1 MTTIS
6 GGGVMNKEK
15 KTPNH
20 LINEKSPYLLQHA
33 YNPVDWYPW
42 GEEAFIRAKEENKPI
57 FLSIG
62 YSTCHWCHVME
73 RESFEDIEVAKLL
86 NQSFISIKVDKEE
99 RPDVDTIYMSVCT
112 AIHGHGGWP
121 LTILI
126 TPDQVPFYAATYL
139 PKHSVAGR
147 TGLME
152 LLTHVNRTWQRE
164 RDKLI
169 QSGDQLI
176 KAIKSNLSNA
186 QNQDKSDVNASVLGV
201 AYHQYLSSFDEEY
214 GGFGNAPKFPSPH
227 NLLFL
232 LRYAKLFQSEQA
244 KNMVETTL
252 RQMFLGGI
260 YDHIGGGF
268 SRYSTDRYWLAPHF
282 EKMLYDNALLSLAYL
297 EAYQATN
304 HLIYRLVVE
313 ETLAYISREMQSEE
327 GGFYS
332 AQDADS
338 EGEEGKYYVFTPE
351 EIEKVLGK
359 ERADRFNKHYDITK
373 KGNFEGASI
382 PNLIG
387 HKQVEAT
394 SEENSF
400 FTQCREELYH
410 YRLQRTKLH
419 KDDKCLTSWNALM
432 LTAYARA
439 YRVLG
444 GTGYLKTI
452 THAVAFIEKHL
463 RDERGRLYVRYRE
476 GESIGVGHI
485 DDYGFLCL
493 AYYELYEAT
502 FETKYLQASIKL
514 MEDMIEHFWDS
525 REGGFYFYANDAE
538 KLIMRP
544 KETYDGAIPS
554 GNSVALYMLGK
565 LSSLTGKVEFK
576 EYHEKQLTFMNHV
589 VKEYPSGYGF
599 ALLSYLEVFHPV
611 KKLICLLETKD
622 DIDELRR
629 ITASFYIP
637 ELSIVVKTPYNET
650 EIKQLIPD
658 LEDYKKN
665 TNQAFYYCE
674 NYACREPVFSFE
686 ELRKLLAI

>member
-1 MTTIS
+1 
-6 GGGVMNKEK
+6 MNKEK
-15 KTPNH
+15 KIPNH

-42 GEEAFIRAKEENKPI
+42 GEEAFKRAGEENKPI

-86 NQSFISIKVDKEE
+86 NESFISIKVDKEE

-152 LLTHVNRTWQRE
+152 LLTHVNRTWQKERE
-164 RDKLI
+164 KLI

-176 KAIKSNLSNA
+176 KAMKSNLSSI
-186 QNQDKSDVNASVLGV
+186 QNEDESDVNASVLGV
-201 AYHQYLSSFDEEY
+201 AYHQYLTSFDEEY

-232 LRYAKLFQSEQA
+232 LRYGELFHSEQA
-244 KNMVETTL
+244 SKMVETTL

-304 HLIYRLVVE
+304 HLIYRLVAE
-313 ETLAYISREMQSEE
+313 ETLAYIGREMQSEE

-359 ERADRFNKHYDITK
+359 VRADRFNKHYDITK

-394 SEENSF
+394 SEDNSF
-400 FTQCREELYH
+400 FTQCREELYR

-432 LTAYARA
+432 LTAFARA
-439 YRVLG
+439 YLVLG
-444 GTGYLKTI
+444 GKRYLKTME
-452 THAVAFIEKHL
+452 HVVAFIEKYL
-463 RDERGRLYVRYRE
+463 MDERGRLFVRYRD
-476 GESIGVGHI
+476 GESFGVGHI
-485 DDYGFLCL
+485 DDYAFLCL

-502 FETKYLQASIKL
+502 FDAKYLKGSMKL
-514 MEDMIEHFWDS
+514 MDDMIEHFWDS
-525 REGGFYFYANDAE
+525 RKGGFYFYANDAE

-565 LSSLTGKVEFK
+565 LYTLTGKVGFK
-576 EYHEKQLTFMNHV
+576 ECHEKQLAFMNRV

-599 ALLSYLEVFHPV
+599 ALLGYLEVFHPA
-611 KKLICLLETKD
+611 KKLICLLETKED
-622 DIDELRR
+622 MDELRR
-629 ITASFYIP
+629 ITSSVYIP
-637 ELSIVVKTPYNET
+637 ELTIVVKTPYNET
-650 EIKQLIPD
+650 ELEQLIPD
-658 LEDYKKN
+658 LKEYKKN
-665 TNQAFYYCE
+665 AKQVFYYCE
-674 NYACREPVFSFE
+674 DYTCREPVFSFE
-686 ELRKLLAI
+686 ELKKLLAI